1 MQKCKPY
8 AVFFCITTLL
18 SRKCLMAW
26 SPSWE
31 LNILAANQE
40 ILGVCGMQG
49 FIITGTRATLQYTRS
64 QMKQIYIDI
73 PYFL

>member
-1 MQKCKPY
+1 
-8 AVFFCITTLL
+8 
-18 SRKCLMAW
+18 MAW